1 MPKLPLPLSLLL
13 LLLLSA
19 GLALGSPTP
28 QGQAPG
34 RAAPGPHPAEAGP
47 PAKPSRI
54 VSLAPSITEILFAL
68 ELKDKIV
75 GDTDYCDFPPEARNL
90 PKVGG
95 FKGVNLEAL
104 LALKPDLVLATRD
117 GNQGRDLKRLADLGI
132 RVQTYQPSTLAGVL
146 EMILAIGRETGAEP
160 AAQALVSDCQEKS
173 ALVRSR
179 TSNLAPVKVL
189 LVYGEDPLVL
199 AGQGTFADDLIRSA
213 GGINIAGDSSIPY
226 PRFSLEEVLARQPEV
241 IVESA
246 MGNEAETLARAQAAW
261 SRWPSLPAVRE
272 QRIAAVSADLLAR
285 PGPRLFEGLLRIAR
299 ILHPQAFSKAGPP

>member
-1 MPKLPLPLSLLL
+1 
-13 LLLLSA
+13 
-19 GLALGSPTP
+19 
-28 QGQAPG
+28 
-34 RAAPGPHPAEAGP
+34 
-47 PAKPSRI
+47 
-54 VSLAPSITEILFAL
+54 LAPSITEILFAL

-146 EMILAIGRETGAEP
+146 EMILAIGRETGAEA
-160 AAQALVSDCQEKS
+160 AAQALVSDCQKKS

-299 ILHPQAFSKAGPP
+299 ILHPQAFSKAGQP